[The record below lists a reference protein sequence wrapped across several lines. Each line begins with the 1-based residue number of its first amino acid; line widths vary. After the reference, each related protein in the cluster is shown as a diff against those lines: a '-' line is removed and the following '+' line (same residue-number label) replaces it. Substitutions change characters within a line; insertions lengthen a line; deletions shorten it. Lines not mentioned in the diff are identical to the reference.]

1 MRKNI
6 VFVQPRNNKNET
18 VYRVIIKYNDEN
30 NDYKVKET
38 TYRPLNKSAST
49 KTKENEAYNYGLKVL
64 EDTLAEIERK
74 KQINTGLAFKDIAYR
89 WLDSK
94 FDKNNPLSDRNCSF
108 RYYEIC
114 KKAIIFLANY
124 FGDIIIKDITRLN
137 INDCFKAIDNIT
149 REVRYAYPKKD
160 FVQIMNSH
168 GYSNSILRRNLKF
181 SSKQVYNAFYG
192 IPIDEEKG
200 HIIVDSCKIN
210 YDDLFVTK
218 IEKIDMGDN
227 TKARYKKTLRAIMNY
242 AHNTLGV
249 ISDNPMAGNKIIMKK
264 PKEKKAISDEGL
276 LLMFEKCNDF
286 EPRVKLAIRIALTTG
301 MRPEELGGL
310 EWKDIDLNTGKI
322 SIKRAVVYV
331 KGFSNVIK
339 ETKTGNDRDSV
350 DVQFLLD
357 NIKEYQ
363 KWQTEL
369 ISKLG
374 DCYIDDDKVFFTDSF
389 KRCNAQNF
397 NHWFKKV
404 RNSCS
409 LGKEYSMYSLR
420 HSYISLLLR
429 MGVALQ
435 AVAKLAGHASIS
447 TTLKYYTHAT
457 SEDIKK
463 AGETLNDMFLP
474 VVNKDN
480 KSKTEL
486 DIEEYKRRY
495 EKERFY

>member
-1 MRKNI
+1 MIFKDGILYIKNDYTISNVNLAQIIKKHIEELDNPYILGKFHDNLKIFSHVVYKIKTKASIKMPMIALKVNKVYFIEELNNYFKINKPSEREVLNIDDTVDYEEFIRYLERKDEFEKNI
-6 VFVQPRNNKNET
+6 VFVQPRKNKNET

-30 NDYKVKET
+30 NDYKVKEV

-64 EDTLAEIERK
+64 EDTLAEIEKK
-74 KQINTGLAFKDIAYR
+74 KQINNGLAFKDIAYR

-124 FGDIIIKDITRLN
+124 FDDIIIKDITRLN

-160 FVQIMNSH
+160 FVEVMKNN
-168 GYSNSILRRNLKF
+168 GYSNSVLRRNLNL
-181 SSKQVYNAFYG
+181 SSKQVYNAFHG

-200 HIIVDSCKIN
+200 HIIAETYKIN

-276 LLMFEKCNDF
+276 LLMFEKCNEF

-310 EWKDIDLNTGKI
+310 EWKDIDVNTGKI

-331 KGFSNVIK
+331 KGFGNVIK

-374 DCYIDDDKVFFTDSF
+374 DCVYF
-389 KRCNAQNF
+389 
-397 NHWFKKV
+397 
-404 RNSCS
+404 
-409 LGKEYSMYSLR
+409 G
-420 HSYISLLLR
+420 
-429 MGVALQ
+429 
-435 AVAKLAGHASIS
+435 
-447 TTLKYYTHAT
+447 
-457 SEDIKK
+457 
-463 AGETLNDMFLP
+463 
-474 VVNKDN
+474 
-480 KSKTEL
+480 
-486 DIEEYKRRY
+486 
-495 EKERFY
+495 